1 MIIYHLLQISL
12 LNPGWSIPFKIKLI
26 ELSGRELLHCPLR
39 DSRYAKGIDY
49 ICFSVWLVLIKS
61 I

>member
-1 MIIYHLLQISL
+1 MIIYQLLQITL
-12 LNPGWSIPFKIKLI
+12 PNPDQNIPFKIKLI
-26 ELSGRELLHCPLR
+26 ELSSRELLHCPLR